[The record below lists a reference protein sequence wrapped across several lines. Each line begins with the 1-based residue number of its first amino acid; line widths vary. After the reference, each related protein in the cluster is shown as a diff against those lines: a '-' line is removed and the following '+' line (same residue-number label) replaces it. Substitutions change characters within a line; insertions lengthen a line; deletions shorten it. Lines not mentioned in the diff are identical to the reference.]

1 MNKYLQVAKVSLKQ
15 EIAYPV
21 NFIMWR
27 IRNVIQILL
36 VYFLWNAAF
45 SSPGRIL
52 FGYDRDKILTYVFGV
67 MLVRAFVLSSK
78 SMDVAGEI
86 SRGELSN
93 SLVKPIGYFK
103 YWLSRDISS
112 KALNLFFAAAEI
124 IVLYVLLRPPVFI
137 QGSIFVNL
145 LFFFSIIVAI
155 LLFTLILFLVSSITF
170 WLPEMG
176 WSVHFLVTT
185 VVVEF
190 LSGVLFPLDVFPLVV
205 QKIINLT
212 PFPYL
217 VFFPLQ
223 VYLGKLTSPELVK
236 GFAVDTLWL
245 FVFIYILNIVWKKG
259 LKVYEGYGR

>member
-1 MNKYLQVAKVSLKQ
+1 MNKYLQVRKISLRQ
-15 EIAYPV
+15 EIAYPI

-27 IRNVIQILL
+27 VRNVIQILL
-36 VYFLWNAAF
+36 VYFLWDAAF

-52 FGYDRDKILTYVFGV
+52 FGYDRDKILTYIFGI

-93 SLVKPIGYFK
+93 SLVKPINYFK
-103 YWLSRDISS
+103 YWLSRDLAS
-112 KALNLFFAAAEI
+112 KVLNLLFATIEI
-124 IVLYVLLRPPVFI
+124 VVLYFVLKPPVFL
-137 QGSIFVNL
+137 QGNL
-145 LFFFSIIVAI
+145 LLIFLFMSSIIFAI
-155 LLFTLILFLVSSITF
+155 LLFTILLFIVSSVTF
-170 WLPEMG
+170 WAPEAG
-176 WSVHFLVTT
+176 WGAHFLLT
-185 VVVEF
+185 VVIVEF
-190 LSGVLFPLDVFPLVV
+190 LSGVLFPLDVFPLAV

-236 GFAVDTLWL
+236 GFVVDALWL
-245 FVFIYILNIVWKKG
+245 IVFMYFLNKIWKKG
-259 LKVYEGYGR
+259 LKAYEGYGR